1 MLSNGKAN
9 RRASALVRSCT
20 DLFVIVRNSNLDE
33 FGYVRFRMRSE
44 SEANE
49 NGRSLVGLKFSLL
62 QTASTAEHVAPWV
75 HSVSKWVM
83 VSGVLQCWQRSS

>member
-33 FGYVRFRMRSE
+33 FGFVRFRMRSE

-49 NGRSLVGLKFSLL
+49 NGLV
-62 QTASTAEHVAPWV
+62 
-75 HSVSKWVM
+75 
-83 VSGVLQCWQRSS
+83 